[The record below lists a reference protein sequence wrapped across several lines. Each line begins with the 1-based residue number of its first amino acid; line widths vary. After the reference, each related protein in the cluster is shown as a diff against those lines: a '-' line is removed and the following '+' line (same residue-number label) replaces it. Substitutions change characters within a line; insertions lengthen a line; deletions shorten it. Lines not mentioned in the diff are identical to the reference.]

1 MKIMNKLINYTIG
14 IAILFSIMMTSC
26 TDENVGE
33 FTLTGDIEHLVPE
46 NSCRL
51 TRTTTS
57 DEKFIIFT
65 PTLDSNFEYWGLALN
80 KVEYYMDGTLYSI
93 EQDLPCELVLIKDEL
108 SVGSHELHAKMTIS
122 GGSCNDLVIE
132 KNVKFNI
139 SESGN
144 MSEQHGDFYID
155 YNYVS
160 KGDLL
165 VVTPE
170 LLVNRSSSGCEID
183 EVKYYWDGKLISTE
197 STTPFNLSYQVNDE
211 TDSKHSINVTIYYHD
226 AYSNNLTYNW
236 ALSGYKVY
244 SEDYGFVSWDIKS
257 KRNDYIN
264 GESLLLTAKLFKG
277 DKVKDKFEIEFY
289 LDEKLIGKSSS
300 FPFTLEYQLTDLS
313 VGTHTVTGRYYER
326 NDDGYVSADNS
337 KTIIITK

>member
-1 MKIMNKLINYTIG
+1 MDKIVTYTIG
-14 IAILFSIMMTSC
+14 IAVLFSVMIASC

-46 NSCRL
+46 NSYRL

-57 DEKFIIFT
+57 DGKYIIFT
-65 PTLDSNFEYWGLALN
+65 PTLDSNFEYWGLSLN
-80 KVEYYMDGTLYSI
+80 KVEYYMDGSLYSI
-93 EQDLPCELVLIKDEL
+93 QQSLPCELVLIKDEL
-108 SVGSHELHAKMTIS
+108 SIGSHELLAKMTIS
-122 GGSCNDLVIE
+122 GSLCNDLVLE
-132 KNVKFNI
+132 KNIEFNI

-144 MSEQHGDFYID
+144 ISEQHGDFYID
-155 YNYVS
+155 YNHVS

-165 VVTPE
+165 VITPE

-197 STTPFNLSYQVNDE
+197 STSPFNLNYQVNDE
-211 TDSKHSINVTIYYHD
+211 TDSKHSINVTVYYHD
-226 AYSNNLTYNW
+226 AYSSNLTYNW
-236 ALSGYKVY
+236 TLSGYKVY
-244 SEDYGFVSWDIKS
+244 PEDYAFVSWNIKS

-264 GESLLLTAKLFKG
+264 GELLLLTAKLFRG

-300 FPFTLEYQLTDLS
+300 FPYTLEYELTELS
-313 VGTHTVTGRYYER
+313 VGTHSVTGRYYEK
-326 NDDGYVSADNS
+326 NDDGYVSFDDS
-337 KTIIITK
+337 KTIVITK